1 MAKYCFT
8 NFAKCKVEPP
18 MPNSSTVAVRPPT
31 ISITPSR
38 SARHGEVIHGLLGS
52 WLCGLHCARS
62 FGASS
67 RTIGRRVALKT
78 GNERSASNSKLITSF
93 RTFGFMRQVCGF
105 EFTGAQLFDLR
116 WVNLQRAVTTH
127 FLASSSA
134 RYPRTCVPCC
144 ENLPKF
150 AKGKNTRKYTRE

>member
-18 MPNSSTVAVRPPT
+18 MPNSSTVAVVPNHFNHAFEKCSTRRGHPWVT
-31 ISITPSR
+31 GILVVRTPLR
-38 SARHGEVIHGLLGS
+38 KEL
-52 WLCGLHCARS
+52 RS
-62 FGASS
+62 FVTNHRPKGGA
-67 RTIGRRVALKT
+67 KT

-144 ENLPKF
+144 ETCRNLR
-150 AKGKNTRKYTRE
+150 AR